1 MRRDAPLREATHEM
15 HDGLGQAVSDLRR
28 EMNWSQPELAAAMHK
43 VAKKTTGRP
52 VTQQMIQDWEH
63 GRYAPSAEYRSAL
76 ALVAMHC
83 ARTSFEA
90 TKDRLDDL
98 ALRFSATLDGW
109 KLHAAMKRREEQGG
123 SE

>member
-1 MRRDAPLREATHEM
+1 LRRATEQM

-28 EMNWSQPELAAAMHK
+28 EMDWTQPDLAKAMHK

-76 ALVAMHC
+76 ALVTMHC
-83 ARTSFEA
+83 ARTAIEA
-90 TKDRLDDL
+90 KKERLDDL
-98 ALRFSATLDGW
+98 ALRFSATLEGW
-109 KLHAAMKRREEQGG
+109 KLHAAMKRREKQGG
-123 SE
+123 SD